1 MPHWL
6 RAALLGLALAF
17 AVGGLAP
24 DPAVSDYRLGA
35 ADKVRIVV
43 FGEDALGGEVVVN
56 AEGKV
61 ALPLIGEIQ
70 AAGLTV
76 PQFQDAITQAL
87 GQGYLNQP
95 RVTAQVLT
103 YRPFYI
109 LGEVNRPG
117 EYPYV
122 VDLTVLNAVA
132 TAQGFTYRANTRRI
146 FVRRAGSQAE
156 QPLPLTADTR
166 VAPGDTLRIGER
178 YF

>member
-1 MPHWL
+1 MRRGL
-6 RAALLGLALAF
+6 RTGMIGLALMF
-17 AVGGLAP
+17 ALAGFAP
-24 DPAVSDYRLGA
+24 QKVSDYRLA
-35 ADKVRIVV
+35 SADKVRIAV
-43 FGEDALGGEVVVN
+43 FGEDALSGEFVIN

-61 ALPLIGEIQ
+61 ALPLIGEVK

-76 PQFQDAITQAL
+76 AQLQDAVTQAL
-87 GQGYLNQP
+87 SQGYLNQP

-103 YRPFYI
+103 YRPIYI

-122 VDLTVLNAVA
+122 PDLTVLNAVA

-146 FVRRAGSQAE
+146 FVRRAGSQTE
-156 QPLPLTADTR
+156 EPQPLTADTR
-166 VAPGDTLRIGER
+166 VSPGDTLRIGER

>member
-1 MPHWL
+1 MSRSIRIGL
-6 RAALLGLALAF
+6 LAATLAF
-17 AVGGLAP
+17 ALAGFTP
-24 DPAVSDYRLGA
+24 QAVWDYRLTS
-35 ADKVRIVV
+35 ADKVRIAV
-43 FGEDALGGEVVVN
+43 FGEDALSGEFVVN

-61 ALPLIGEIQ
+61 ALPLIGEVQ

-76 PQFQDAITQAL
+76 AQLQDAVAQAL
-87 GQGYLNQP
+87 SQGYLNQP

-103 YRPFYI
+103 YRPIYI

-122 VDLTVLNAVA
+122 PDLTVLNVVA

-146 FVRRAGSQAE
+146 FVRRAGSQSE
-156 QPLPLTADTR
+156 EPQPLTADIR
-166 VAPGDTLRIGER
+166 VSPGDTLRVGER